1 MSGPIPVS
9 DPALTGPK
17 GRGPLPADLARRVR
31 LVIFD
36 VDGVLTDAG
45 VYMGVTESGESV
57 ELKRFN
63 IQDGLGLKMLQWA
76 GLEVAIVSGRVSEA
90 TRLRAEELG
99 VEECHQ
105 DAGARKLPM
114 VQDMLDRKGI
124 AWDAVAM
131 LADDLPDLAVFRK
144 VGLPA
149 AVANAVPHIA
159 ELSVWR
165 TSLEGGHGA
174 AREFCDALLEARGD
188 LDAAVERYLERVT
201 AP

>member
-1 MSGPIPVS
+1 MSVPIP
-9 DPALTGPK
+9 D
-17 GRGPLPADLARRVR
+17 GRGPLPVDLARRVR

-45 VYMGVTESGESV
+45 VYMGATASGEPV

-76 GLEVAIVSGRVSEA
+76 GIEVAIVSGRISEA

-105 DAGARKLPM
+105 DDGARKLPA
-114 VQDMLDRKGI
+114 VKAMLARKGLE
-124 AWDAVAM
+124 WGEVAM
-131 LADDLPDLAVFRK
+131 LADDLPDLAVFRE

-159 ELSVWR
+159 EMAVWR
-165 TSLEGGHGA
+165 TSLHGGHGA
-174 AREFCDALLEARGD
+174 AREFCDALLEARGE
-188 LDAAVERYLERVT
+188 LEASVERYIQRVT
-201 AP
+201 AE